1 MRDTL
6 SDLLRAAIN
15 SALSEV
21 HTCLPGRIEDYDHT
35 TQKASVLPLLSRRLR
50 TGEEEGRPVV
60 SCVPVV
66 FPRCGGASLTFP
78 VKKGDG
84 CLLVFSERSL
94 DAWLDQGGVVAPDDP
109 RRHDITDCIA
119 IMGLYPF
126 SEASPQDNNTDVLLK
141 YNSANIRIQPSGAV
155 SITAPAGLT
164 INGNVT
170 VTGTV
175 TASGNVTG
183 AGKSL
188 ATHVHAGVT
197 SGSSTTAPPT

>member
-6 SDLLRAAIN
+6 TDLLRAAIN

-35 TQKASVLPLLSRRLR
+35 TQMASVLPLLSRRLS

-78 VKKGDG
+78 VSKGDG
-84 CLLVFSERSL
+84 CLLVFAERSL
-94 DAWLDQGGVVAPDDP
+94 DAWLGQGGVVAPDDP
-109 RRHDITDCIA
+109 RRHDISDCIA

-141 YNSANIRIQPSGAV
+141 YKSASLRILPSGAINIDAPGGLA
-155 SITAPAGLT
+155 IT
-164 INGNVT
+164 GNVT

-175 TASGNVTG
+175 TAVGNIIG

-188 ATHVHAGVT
+188 STHVHAGVT